1 MIGAAIALTAAYGAT
16 AALLLHLNL
25 RMRLPRFVKFA
36 ALAVVTGLYFGAW
49 EAQKGLLGWATPEP
63 LPEEFRLH
71 WLTVK
76 EPDKAAGEDG
86 FIYFWVRELDA
97 AGLPVG
103 APRAHRVPWDEAT
116 AEQAEEA
123 LAQLQDGEPLI
134 GFLSRQTIVAP
145 PDERQGIA
153 PASRQNGA
161 PGDAERPRFEFR
173 RAPPPALPPKSLP
186 PHASGPRSAKLGAPA
201 SSAALGNGLA
211 AGGGNQ
217 AAAGRCTGVRLLAD
231 VVVGGLPCQGFASA
245 GERAR
250 EDPRNALAVVC
261 GAT

>member
-1 MIGAAIALTAAYGAT
+1 MIAAAIGLTAAYAAT

-25 RMRLPRFVKFA
+25 RLRLPRFVKFA
-36 ALAVVTGLYFGAW
+36 ALAAVTGLYFGAW
-49 EAQKGLLGWATPEP
+49 EAQKALLGWATPEP

-116 AEQAEEA
+116 AEQAEAA

-134 GFLSRQTIVAP
+134 GFLSRQTIVVPA
-145 PDERQGIA
+145 EEQQGSA
-153 PASRQNGA
+153 PASRQDGA

-173 RAPPPALPPKSLP
+173 RAPPPALPPKALP
-186 PHASGPRSAKLGAPA
+186 PQASGPRSAMLRALA
-201 SSAALGNGLA
+201 SSARGCAIELRGRSPRLDVRQIPYVVPQRLA
-211 AGGGNQ
+211 ASLEAGGRSRVG
-217 AAAGRCTGVRLLAD
+217 ARGEAAGAGF
-231 VVVGGLPCQGFASA
+231 VG
-245 GERAR
+245 
-250 EDPRNALAVVC
+250 
-261 GAT
+261 